1 MNKPPDK
8 PLRFRP
14 RIVSITSSLSLLVL
28 IALVTVTAVQWTISR
43 KNTAELM
50 GEVAGLLLEYME
62 LSVRSTLEPALDQV
76 EVVADKIRADRSNLT
91 DRERLK
97 TLLTGALA
105 GTPQIRTVGVL
116 DEDLTIFRV
125 RRERGREW
133 DVREADLSDDALAR
147 SIDAEMRAANDAK
160 WGELFFR
167 GGETMVNLRH
177 PLRTETDWLGYIL
190 SIVTVEELSD
200 LTTELG
206 DDFDAT
212 AFILYGRDHVLA
224 HPNLTFT
231 HPEQTEDSPLV
242 GLDRIGD
249 LVLSKIWE
257 GRAAPL
263 IESDGERANIV
274 RVSVADIDYVLVFRE
289 LTGFGEEP
297 WIIGAW
303 FEFNQISAVFD
314 RLKASASV
322 SVVVLVIALLTT
334 FLLGRFIARPIKR
347 VARGAAL
354 IGELE
359 IDKVERAPHSHIRE
373 LDEQAT
379 AFNTMLASLR
389 SFETY
394 VPRSLVM
401 RMISR
406 GERQDVVSEERRLTV
421 LFTDVAGFTN
431 MSETLPAR
439 EVAEFLNGHFA
450 LLGSCVE
457 AEGGTIDKFIGDA
470 LMAFWGAPDAQS
482 DTAIHTGPVVAGNIG
497 RPGRINYTIDGD
509 TVNACQRL
517 ESLGKELDQGEE
529 TTVLLSG
536 ETQAELDGGFAVEQA
551 GSFNVKGKAEELE
564 VYRLL
569 GRSDPH
575 P

>member
-1 MNKPPDK
+1 M
-8 PLRFRP
+8 
-14 RIVSITSSLSLLVL
+14 
-28 IALVTVTAVQWTISR
+28 
-43 KNTAELM
+43 
-50 GEVAGLLLEYME
+50 
-62 LSVRSTLEPALDQV
+62 
-76 EVVADKIRADRSNLT
+76 
-91 DRERLK
+91 
-97 TLLTGALA
+97 
-105 GTPQIRTVGVL
+105 
-116 DEDLTIFRV
+116 
-125 RRERGREW
+125 
-133 DVREADLSDDALAR
+133 
-147 SIDAEMRAANDAK
+147 
-160 WGELFFR
+160 
-167 GGETMVNLRH
+167 
-177 PLRTETDWLGYIL
+177 
-190 SIVTVEELSD
+190 
-200 LTTELG
+200 TTELG

-224 HPNLTFT
+224 HPNLTFA
-231 HPEQTEDSPLV
+231 HPEQTEDAPLV

-249 LVLSKIWE
+249 PVLEEIWE
-257 GRAAPL
+257 GKATTL

-274 RVSVADIDYVLVFRE
+274 RASLAGIDYVLVFRE
-289 LTGFGEEP
+289 LTGFGKEP

-303 FEFNQISAVFD
+303 FEFGQISAVFD
-314 RLKASASV
+314 RLKASAAV

-359 IDKVERAPHSHIRE
+359 IDRVERAPHSHIRE

-394 VPRSLVM
+394 VPRSLVLSL
-401 RMISR
+401 ISR

-470 LMAFWGAPDAQS
+470 LMAFWGAPDPQT
-482 DTAIHTGPVVAGNIG
+482 DTAERACRAAIAMREAVAADNEQRRRAGLDPVRVRIGIHTGPVVVGNIG
-497 RPGRINYTIDGD
+497 WPGRINYTIVGD

-517 ESLGKELDQGEE
+517 EALGKELDRGEE
-529 TTVLLSG
+529 TTVLVSS
-536 ETQAELDGGFAVEQA
+536 ETKAELDGGFVVEQA

-564 VYRLL
+564 VFRLL
-569 GRSDPH
+569 GQADPAA
-575 P
+575 